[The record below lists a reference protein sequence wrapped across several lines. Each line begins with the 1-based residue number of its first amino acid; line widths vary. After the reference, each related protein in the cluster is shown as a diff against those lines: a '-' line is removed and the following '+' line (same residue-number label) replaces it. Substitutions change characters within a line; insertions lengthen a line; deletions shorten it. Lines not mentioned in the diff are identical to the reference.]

1 MRAKYLLVHIPYS
14 VTYGELQSR
23 ALRAWFVTNKLVSSW
38 PGPPIMNSKRIKIE
52 LYCFSYGSGVFA
64 GCNIWQPFI
73 FSKPSV
79 KERVMV
85 KKANYS
91 LQANG
96 GKLFSS
102 EAKCQPPTVTQLQR
116 FS

>member
-1 MRAKYLLVHIPYS
+1 
-14 VTYGELQSR
+14 
-23 ALRAWFVTNKLVSSW
+23 
-38 PGPPIMNSKRIKIE
+38 
-52 LYCFSYGSGVFA
+52 
-64 GCNIWQPFI
+64 
-73 FSKPSV
+73 
-79 KERVMV
+79 MV

-116 FS
+116 FSFGHLEFQGILLKNSFRATAQCFLQNAEKH